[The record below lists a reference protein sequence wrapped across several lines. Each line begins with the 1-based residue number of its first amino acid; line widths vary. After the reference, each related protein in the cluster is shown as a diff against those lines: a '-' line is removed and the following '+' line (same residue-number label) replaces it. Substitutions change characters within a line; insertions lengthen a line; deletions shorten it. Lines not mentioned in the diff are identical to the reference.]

1 MKIKAVAALCSKVKQ
16 IVLYHEAGRQWA
28 GDGMSAY
35 LLPEAMGT
43 LSTGALTAI
52 FDIPTDKAADMLI
65 RDIPMP
71 EPYDT
76 EDEGEEEEELRFDL
90 ASSITY
96 NGTELL
102 PLMTPDGRIYFIKI
116 KYLRPITDCEGLR
129 LSLRRTDGG
138 QSYVAAKDGMFL
150 VAIIMPLL
158 PKDYMQEWLCDL
170 HQGAE
175 KTESREK
182 VKSDGEL

>member
-16 IVLYHEAGRQWA
+16 IMLYHEAGRQWA

-52 FDIPTDKAADMLI
+52 FDIPTEKAADMLI
-65 RDIPMP
+65 RDTHMP
-71 EPYDT
+71 TVYDT

-96 NGTELL
+96 NGTEFL
-102 PLMTPDGRIYFIKI
+102 PLMTQDGRIYFIKI

-129 LSLRRTDGG
+129 MSLRRTDGG
-138 QSYVAAKDGMFL
+138 RPYIAAKDGMFL

-158 PKDYMQEWLCDL
+158 PKDYMREWLCDL

-182 VKSDGEL
+182 VKGDGEL